1 VLLKPSTRTAGAL
14 FNRGSSSVLPSPVTV
29 ESTIEDTTDTSSTDT
44 TEPVLTLDDLPTP
57 SPVDLSSSIDNEVTT
72 ERLAS
77 LNLVP
82 QPTTLTIVETE
93 MRTFTA
99 VVTRKSGTEEEVTTR
114 LQVLPRLVTR
124 TIVQVQPTAGN
135 RIISVPH

>member
-1 VLLKPSTRTAGAL
+1 M
-14 FNRGSSSVLPSPVTV
+14 
-29 ESTIEDTTDTSSTDT
+29 
-44 TEPVLTLDDLPTP
+44 PTP

-72 ERLAS
+72 EHLAS

-82 QPTTLTIVETE
+82 QPTTLTVVETE

-124 TIVQVQPTAGN
+124 TIVQLQPTAGN
-135 RIISVPH
+135 PIISAPH